1 MKIARLLVCLGVFI
15 LTTGAREPTLVPDV
29 SQRQVE
35 IAYSFTGAELL
46 LFGAIVY
53 PDGEVPS
60 GRADIAVVLKGP
72 STSIQV
78 REKQK
83 LFGLIWYNAAGEQ
96 FRSVPDYYAIA
107 TSRPLKQLVD
117 DRTAAIYE
125 LGLSNIQ
132 LSPSGNSKISI
143 QRRFENGLVA
153 LRTNSQLYT
162 SRYSSVEITKNVLYR
177 ARIAIPARVS
187 VGQYTAETFLISN
200 GKVIAAATR
209 TIDIRKSGFEQFVA
223 TSADRSPV
231 LYGLTAI
238 MLALALGWGAGEIFR
253 KI

>member
-1 MKIARLLVCLGVFI
+1 MNVARLLACFIVFVV
-15 LTTGAREPTLVPDV
+15 TTGAREPILVPDV
-29 SQRQVE
+29 SQRKVE
-35 IAYSFTGAELL
+35 IAYSFSGAELL

-53 PDGEVPS
+53 PDGKVPS
-60 GRADIAVVLKGP
+60 EQTDIAVVLKGP
-72 STSIQV
+72 SESVQI

-96 FRSVPDYYAIA
+96 FRSAPDYYAIA
-107 TSRPLKQLVD
+107 TSRPLKDLVD

-125 LGLSNIQ
+125 LGLNNIQ
-132 LSPSGNSKISI
+132 LSPSGNSEIST

-153 LRTNSQLYT
+153 LRRNSQLYS
-162 SRYSSVEITKNVLYR
+162 SRYSSVEITKGVLYR
-177 ARIAIPARVS
+177 VRLAIPARVS
-187 VGQYTAETFLISN
+187 VGQYTAETFLISK

-209 TIDIRKSGFEQFVA
+209 TIEIRKSGFEQFVA
-223 TSADRSPV
+223 TSADKSPV
-231 LYGLTAI
+231 LYGLAAI